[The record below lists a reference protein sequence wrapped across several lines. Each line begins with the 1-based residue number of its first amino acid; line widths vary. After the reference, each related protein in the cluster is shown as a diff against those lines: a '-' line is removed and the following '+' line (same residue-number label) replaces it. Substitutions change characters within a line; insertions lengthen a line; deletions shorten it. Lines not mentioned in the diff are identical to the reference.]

1 MALERK
7 AVVAAA
13 LELLDEVGFDRL
25 TIRRLAEK
33 LGVQGPALYWHFK
46 NKQELI
52 DQMAVALMSDAYRA
66 PDPGEDWAEW
76 MTEGARRMRRALL
89 SYRDGPR
96 LLAGYRPSEPP
107 SQLMSR
113 PSVTNMLAAGFPMGD
128 AVWAMITVAQFTFGW
143 SMDEQAAAGRPPPPN
158 PSMTA
163 EAGFEFGL
171 SVIMEGLKARL
182 AAHQART
189 PATGSG

>member
-1 MALERK
+1 MALERT
-7 AVVAAA
+7 AVVSAA

-52 DQMAVALMSDAYRA
+52 DQMAVVLLHDAYRS

-76 MTEGARRMRRALL
+76 LTEGARRMRRALL

-113 PSVTNMLAAGFPMGD
+113 PAFGYMVAAGFPPGD
-128 AVWAMITVAQFTFGW
+128 AIWALITVAQFAFGW
-143 SMDEQAAAGRPPPPN
+143 SMDEQAAAGRPPPPD
-158 PSMTA
+158 PRMTA

-171 SVIMEGLKARL
+171 SVIVEGLRTRL
-182 AAHQART
+182 HSHRAAGFSQD
-189 PATGSG
+189 